1 VSLVISRKP
10 LEGRGQL
17 SKIYVI
23 AIKHRSLA
31 SPIIER
37 VIRAL
42 ENDKSE
48 LPGQEDLLTQF
59 VDRVGAQLLVAYDRV
74 HGE

>member
-1 VSLVISRKP
+1 
-10 LEGRGQL
+10 
-17 SKIYVI
+17 VI